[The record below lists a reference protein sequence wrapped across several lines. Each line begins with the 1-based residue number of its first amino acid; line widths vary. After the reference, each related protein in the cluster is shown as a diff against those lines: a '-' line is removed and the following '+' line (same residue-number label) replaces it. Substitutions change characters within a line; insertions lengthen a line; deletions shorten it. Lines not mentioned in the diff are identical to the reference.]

1 MKINDNFDLKLND
14 DSESFTVVIDNPTKK
29 VVEYESDFTQISQN
43 DIQKLVDKLMRLE
56 MITLQGQKTDTTT
69 VNIMIWEIDSDGKL
83 WIEVFHIINDE
94 NDDPEM
100 SDDDR
105 FMLYDDFLN
114 S

>member
-1 MKINDNFDLKLND
+1 MKINDNVDLKLND

-94 NDDPEM
+94 NGDPEM